1 MTESMKAT
9 KKPWGKEYL
18 LFENKDVAIWHL
30 LIDPLQET
38 SLHSHPNK
46 KTGLVVLDGA
56 AKVSFLSDHQK
67 LFAGEKTM
75 IRNGVFHQ
83 TKNMTRFPLDL
94 LEIESPVDKA
104 DIVRLKDKYGR
115 AGEPYSFDDVLDIE
129 PINILNGPVDFHN
142 CVLCHSK
149 LDMVDHQKYEHLMM
163 TAGKISFQDFDVASA
178 GDILSVDNLV
188 KFLDNFYIREP
199 IEGLF
204 VKSCL

>member
-1 MTESMKAT
+1 MKAT

-30 LIDPLQET
+30 LVDPLQET

-67 LFAGEKTM
+67 LFAGDKTM
-75 IRNGVFHQ
+75 IRHGVFHQ
-83 TKNMTRFPLDL
+83 TTNMARFPLDL

-115 AGEPYSFDDVLDIE
+115 AGEPYSFDDVLDVE
-129 PINILNGPVDFHN
+129 PIKLSSDPVNFHN
-142 CVLCHSK
+142 CVLCHAK
-149 LDMVDHQKYEHLMM
+149 LDAVDYEEYDHLMI
-163 TAGKISFQDFDVASA
+163 TSGKVSFQDFDVATA
-178 GDILSVDNLV
+178 GDILSTKNLV
-188 KFLDNFYIREP
+188 KFLENFHISDP
-199 IEGLF
+199 IEGVF
-204 VKSCL
+204 IKSWM